1 MSYYD
6 THRLLT
12 NAKFEL
18 EIINR
23 GYKSDTYSSK
33 EDCLR
38 HIEQLEQQLGG
49 NIEEPPPVKC
59 SSFEEVKAMFEK
71 YGLDRHYIVDATNL
85 DKAEIEKIEKFIL
98 DNVK

>member
-6 THRLLT
+6 IHHLLT

-18 EIINR
+18 GLLNR

-38 HIEQLEQQLGG
+38 HIEQLEQQLGDVG
-49 NIEEPPPVKC
+49 EEPPPIKC
-59 SSFEEVKAMFEK
+59 SSFEEVKAMFDK
-71 YGLDRHYIVDATNL
+71 YYPQ
-85 DKAEIEKIEKFIL
+85 K
-98 DNVK
+98 

>member
-6 THRLLT
+6 IHHLLT

-18 EIINR
+18 GLLNR
-23 GYKSDTYSSK
+23 GHKSDTYSSK

-38 HIEQLEQQLGG
+38 HIEQLEQQLGD
-49 NIEEPPPVKC
+49 NVEEPPPIKC
-59 SSFEEVKAMFEK
+59 SSFEEVKAMFDK
-71 YGLDRHYIVDATNL
+71 YGLERHYIVDATNL
-85 DKAEIEKIEKFIL
+85 DKAEREKIEKFIL